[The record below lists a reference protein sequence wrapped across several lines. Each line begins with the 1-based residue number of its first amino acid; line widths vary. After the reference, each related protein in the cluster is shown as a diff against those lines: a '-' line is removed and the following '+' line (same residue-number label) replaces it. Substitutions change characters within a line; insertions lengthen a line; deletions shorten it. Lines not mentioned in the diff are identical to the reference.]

1 MSPAQISD
9 VVRTPQTTRQDTA
22 AAVSTLRSP
31 ESLASQTKRQLS
43 IAFHDV
49 LRLQLIPKTWR
60 PPAEISA
67 AGTDT
72 TLTHARTSNAKNKKP
87 RLLAALG
94 TNFAKRCRS
103 YCFGVVEGGFV
114 VLGVVAGL
122 PVPAPVPGLVAPAPP
137 LGLVGGA
144 TPDCTL

>member
-1 MSPAQISD
+1 MG
-9 VVRTPQTTRQDTA
+9 V
-22 AAVSTLRSP
+22 
-31 ESLASQTKRQLS
+31 
-43 IAFHDV
+43 
-49 LRLQLIPKTWR
+49 
-60 PPAEISA
+60 PPAESSA

-72 TLTHARTSNAKNKKP
+72 AATLARPSNAKNKKP

-94 TNFAKRCRS
+94 TKFAKWCRR
-103 YCFGVVEGGFV
+103 YCFGVVEGGLV

-122 PVPAPVPGLVAPAPP
+122 LVPVPGLDAPVPV